1 MPHGVALR
9 DRPDQSSNSYPHTTM
24 SLPKILSVDDSRT
37 MRMMVKRVFRP
48 FQCELFEAADGME
61 GLEAAITHQPDLIML
76 DYNMPVMDGVAML
89 RKMREHDNI
98 KRTPVIMLTA
108 EDSNEIIS
116 TVARLGVRDYII
128 KPFEDENLLSK
139 VARIINLERKP
150 ESEQPEAV

>member
-1 MPHGVALR
+1 
-9 DRPDQSSNSYPHTTM
+9 M

-61 GLEAAITHQPDLIML
+61 GLEAAITHQPDLIVL
-76 DYNMPVMDGVAML
+76 DYNMPVMDGVTML

-108 EDSNEIIS
+108 EDSNEVIS

-139 VARIINLERKP
+139 VARIINLERNP
-150 ESEQPEAV
+150 EPDQTGAV

>member
-1 MPHGVALR
+1 
-9 DRPDQSSNSYPHTTM
+9 M

-61 GLEAAITHQPDLIML
+61 GLEAAITHQPNLIVL

>member
-1 MPHGVALR
+1 
-9 DRPDQSSNSYPHTTM
+9 M

-61 GLEAAITHQPDLIML
+61 GLEAAITHQPDLIVL

-139 VARIINLERKP
+139 VARIIKLERKP

>member
-1 MPHGVALR
+1 M
-9 DRPDQSSNSYPHTTM
+9 T
-24 SLPKILSVDDSRT
+24 LPKILSVDDSRT
-37 MRMMVKRVFRP
+37 IRLMLKRVFRP
-48 FQCELFEAADGME
+48 FHCELFEAADGME
-61 GLEAAITHQPDLIML
+61 GLEAVITHQPDLIML
-76 DYNMPVMDGVAML
+76 DYNMPVMDGVTML

-139 VARIINLERKP
+139 VSRIINLERKP
-150 ESEQPEAV
+150 ETDQPEAV

>member
-1 MPHGVALR
+1 
-9 DRPDQSSNSYPHTTM
+9 M

-61 GLEAAITHQPDLIML
+61 GLEAAITHQPDLIVL

-139 VARIINLERKP
+139 VARIINLELKP

>member
-1 MPHGVALR
+1 
-9 DRPDQSSNSYPHTTM
+9 M

-61 GLEAAITHQPDLIML
+61 GLEAAITHQPDLIVL
-76 DYNMPVMDGVAML
+76 DYNMPVMDGVTML
-89 RKMREHDNI
+89 RNMRENTEL

-139 VARIINLERKP
+139 VTRIINLERNL
-150 ESEQPEAV
+150 ETDQPPVV

>member
-1 MPHGVALR
+1 
-9 DRPDQSSNSYPHTTM
+9 M

-48 FQCELFEAADGME
+48 FHCELFEAADGME
-61 GLEAAITHQPDLIML
+61 GLEAAITHQPDLIVL
-76 DYNMPVMDGVAML
+76 DYNMPVMDGVTML
-89 RKMREHDNI
+89 RNMRENDNI

-139 VARIINLERKP
+139 VARIIKLERKP
-150 ESEQPEAV
+150 ETDQSEAV

>member
-1 MPHGVALR
+1 
-9 DRPDQSSNSYPHTTM
+9 M

-61 GLEAAITHQPDLIML
+61 GLEAAITHQPDLIVL

-139 VARIINLERKP
+139 VARIINLDRKP

>member
-1 MPHGVALR
+1 
-9 DRPDQSSNSYPHTTM
+9 M

-61 GLEAAITHQPDLIML
+61 GLEAAITHQPDLIVL

-108 EDSNEIIS
+108 EDSNEIVS

>member
-1 MPHGVALR
+1 
-9 DRPDQSSNSYPHTTM
+9 M

-61 GLEAAITHQPDLIML
+61 GLEAAITHLPDLIVL

-89 RKMREHDNI
+89 RKMREHDII

>member
-1 MPHGVALR
+1 M
-9 DRPDQSSNSYPHTTM
+9 T
-24 SLPKILSVDDSRT
+24 LPKILSVDDSRT
-37 MRMMVKRVFRP
+37 IRLMLKRVFRP
-48 FQCELFEAADGME
+48 FYCELFEAADGME
-61 GLEAAITHQPDLIML
+61 GLEAVITHQPDLIML
-76 DYNMPVMDGVAML
+76 DYNMPVMDGVTML

-139 VARIINLERKP
+139 VSRIINLERKP
-150 ESEQPEAV
+150 EPDQPEAV

>member
-1 MPHGVALR
+1 M
-9 DRPDQSSNSYPHTTM
+9 T
-24 SLPKILSVDDSRT
+24 LPKILSVDDSRT
-37 MRMMVKRVFRP
+37 IRLMLKRVFRP
-48 FQCELFEAADGME
+48 FHCELFEAADGME
-61 GLEAAITHQPDLIML
+61 GLEAVITHQPDLIML
-76 DYNMPVMDGVAML
+76 DYNMPVMDGVTML

-108 EDSNEIIS
+108 EDSNEVIS

>member
-1 MPHGVALR
+1 
-9 DRPDQSSNSYPHTTM
+9 M

-37 MRMMVKRVFRP
+37 MRMMVKRAFRN
-48 FQCELFEAADGME
+48 FQCELFEAADGAE
-61 GLEAAITHQPDLIML
+61 GLAAAIANKPDLIVL
-76 DYNMPVMDGVAML
+76 DYNMPVMDGVTML
-89 RKMREHDNI
+89 RNMRENTEL

-139 VARIINLERKP
+139 VNRIINLERKP
-150 ESEQPEAV
+150 ETDQPPVV

>member
-1 MPHGVALR
+1 M
-9 DRPDQSSNSYPHTTM
+9 T
-24 SLPKILSVDDSRT
+24 LPKILSVDDSRT
-37 MRMMVKRVFRP
+37 IRLMLKRVFRP
-48 FQCELFEAADGME
+48 FHCELFEAADGME
-61 GLEAAITHQPDLIML
+61 GLEAVITHQPDLIML
-76 DYNMPVMDGVAML
+76 DYNMPVMDGVTML

-139 VARIINLERKP
+139 VSRIINLERKP
-150 ESEQPEAV
+150 EPDQTEAV

>member
-1 MPHGVALR
+1 
-9 DRPDQSSNSYPHTTM
+9 M

-37 MRMMVKRVFRP
+37 MRMMVKRAFRN
-48 FQCELFEAADGME
+48 FQCELFEAADGAE
-61 GLEAAITHQPDLIML
+61 GLAAALANKPDLIVL
-76 DYNMPVMDGVAML
+76 DYNMPVMDGVTML
-89 RKMREHDNI
+89 RNMRENAEL

-139 VARIINLERKP
+139 VNRIINLERKP
-150 ESEQPEAV
+150 ETDQPPVV

>member
-1 MPHGVALR
+1 
-9 DRPDQSSNSYPHTTM
+9 M

-37 MRMMVKRVFRP
+37 MRMMLKRVFRP

-61 GLEAAITHQPDLIML
+61 GLEAAITHQPDLIVL

>member
-1 MPHGVALR
+1 
-9 DRPDQSSNSYPHTTM
+9 M

-61 GLEAAITHQPDLIML
+61 GLEAAITHQPDLIVL

-150 ESEQPEAV
+150 ESELPEAV